1 MQDQV
6 IYSEI
11 FPIATSALLK
21 LSALSAY
28 KLEISS
34 GDIATIGG
42 KLAYRLRREFPG
54 HWVFTC
60 NRLVTDVYQSV
71 DDIMRV
77 VEKLWSEQS
86 DVFGNLRSVTL
97 DLSWHATTK
106 AQADFVAKG
115 LFFDIWGDIRGVLR
129 GKVVDLGDVRVER
142 VHEIRGWVVD
152 GQPAVS
158 ISVSSQLIYKQDLKD
173 FASKND
179 TPEQLIGLW
188 VADKTS
194 SFKGEIIQIEGKVK
208 EHRKRLLSIAKRP
221 EMQALIQNA
230 DDDEIV
236 VRVSAGAGREYEYV
250 ASALKI
256 VVRTEDFSRF
266 QINSQQALQ
275 TLRMEPRRRSDIV
288 KEIASLAK
296 ERGLVDNALNSKSH
310 PKLFLSYEDVGFN
323 PSLRFGDGV
332 QCPYDE
338 KSLLKQFRQRGL
350 YKRAENI
357 GSNEP
362 IRIGVLKLLSS
373 SQTVDFLQRIR
384 QELDKLGMRS
394 EFVCE
399 KELPSLCRV
408 DIENAVGE
416 LEEIRPHVILALF
429 PDAFEDIDDESEP
442 YHSFKSITVGRGLP
456 SQVVYESTISNQYA
470 IGNIVLGIL
479 SKTGMIPFVLGEPLS
494 YADLV
499 VGIDIARER
508 KKHLPGSMNATAIA
522 RIYFSDG
529 QFVRYVIHDAPLE
542 GETIPEDVLQSLFP
556 LSDFKGKRVVIHRDG
571 YFRGGEKQALK
582 SWAQKLGATFHLV
595 EVIKTGAP
603 RLYATDNGRPPKGT
617 ALRLSESEALLVSSL
632 PPFSDATPQPLRI
645 RTEEPFTIEQAIHS
659 VLSLTLLHYGS
670 LRPPKLPVT
679 IHYSDRIAQL
689 TLRGIK
695 PKLLEGSVPYWL

>member
-1 MQDQV
+1 MMQDQV

-60 NRLVTDVYQSV
+60 NRLVTDVYQ
-71 DDIMRV
+71 
-77 VEKLWSEQS
+77 
-86 DVFGNLRSVTL
+86 
-97 DLSWHATTK
+97 K

-266 QINSQQALQ
+266 RINSQ
-275 TLRMEPRRRSDIV
+275 
-288 KEIASLAK
+288 
-296 ERGLVDNALNSKSH
+296 
-310 PKLFLSYEDVGFN
+310 
-323 PSLRFGDGV
+323 
-332 QCPYDE
+332 
-338 KSLLKQFRQRGL
+338 
-350 YKRAENI
+350 
-357 GSNEP
+357 
-362 IRIGVLKLLSS
+362 
-373 SQTVDFLQRIR
+373 
-384 QELDKLGMRS
+384 
-394 EFVCE
+394 
-399 KELPSLCRV
+399 
-408 DIENAVGE
+408 
-416 LEEIRPHVILALF
+416 
-429 PDAFEDIDDESEP
+429 
-442 YHSFKSITVGRGLP
+442 
-456 SQVVYESTISNQYA
+456 
-470 IGNIVLGIL
+470 
-479 SKTGMIPFVLGEPLS
+479 
-494 YADLV
+494 
-499 VGIDIARER
+499 
-508 KKHLPGSMNATAIA
+508 
-522 RIYFSDG
+522 
-529 QFVRYVIHDAPLE
+529 
-542 GETIPEDVLQSLFP
+542 
-556 LSDFKGKRVVIHRDG
+556 
-571 YFRGGEKQALK
+571 
-582 SWAQKLGATFHLV
+582 
-595 EVIKTGAP
+595 
-603 RLYATDNGRPPKGT
+603 
-617 ALRLSESEALLVSSL
+617 
-632 PPFSDATPQPLRI
+632 
-645 RTEEPFTIEQAIHS
+645 
-659 VLSLTLLHYGS
+659 
-670 LRPPKLPVT
+670 
-679 IHYSDRIAQL
+679 
-689 TLRGIK
+689 
-695 PKLLEGSVPYWL
+695 